1 MSRATRGFPKAFRKT
16 VFAAAAVWACAAGA
30 RAAVEDPALDKL
42 LLRAAEYCR
51 RIEASVLDFICREE
65 VKETI
70 HPIPAPSLSSSGE
83 ITGFRL
89 SNRMPVWL
97 RDKKTYVYDYQCTR
111 SGGRLRETRVLL
123 EDNGRQTHEPAAP
136 LKTTGVAYHNAL
148 LNPVNLFAA
157 RNQGAYIFR
166 VTGRDRI
173 DGQPVV
179 IIAAEPRPG
188 VRDALC
194 LGGKAWLAEPS
205 GDILKI
211 EWTQEPAADTAV
223 FKQREGFMNGKLRL
237 RMRTEF
243 LAEKNGLRFPSRLR
257 IEEAYIRPKGNA
269 QVRSETD
276 VAYKDFKFFTVA
288 YDVR

>member
-1 MSRATRGFPKAFRKT
+1 MNRATRGFPKAFRKA

-111 SGGRLRETRVLL
+111 SGAHTLPFADSQRRKARAKKMAG
-123 EDNGRQTHEPAAP
+123 
-136 LKTTGVAYHNAL
+136 TG
-148 LNPVNLFAA
+148 
-157 RNQGAYIFR
+157 I
-166 VTGRDRI
+166 
-173 DGQPVV
+173 
-179 IIAAEPRPG
+179 
-188 VRDALC
+188 C
-194 LGGKAWLAEPS
+194 PS
-205 GDILKI
+205 
-211 EWTQEPAADTAV
+211 
-223 FKQREGFMNGKLRL
+223 EGSL
-237 RMRTEF
+237 
-243 LAEKNGLRFPSRLR
+243 
-257 IEEAYIRPKGNA
+257 
-269 QVRSETD
+269 
-276 VAYKDFKFFTVA
+276 
-288 YDVR
+288 